1 MPKRSNTHNMP
12 KIKLLTSIVDINY
25 SAHYGEVIDISVEV
39 AERLVATGQAE
50 YIDTGIR
57 NAMAT
62 PETEKKVVNKS
73 GKK

>member
-1 MPKRSNTHNMP
+1 MP
-12 KIKLLTSIVDINY
+12 KIKLLTSIVDINF

-50 YIDTGIR
+50 YIDPGIR

>member
-1 MPKRSNTHNMP
+1 MP
-12 KIKLLTSIVDINY
+12 KIRLLTSIVDINF

-39 AERLVATGQAE
+39 ADRLVATGQAE
-50 YIDTGIR
+50 YTDPGIR